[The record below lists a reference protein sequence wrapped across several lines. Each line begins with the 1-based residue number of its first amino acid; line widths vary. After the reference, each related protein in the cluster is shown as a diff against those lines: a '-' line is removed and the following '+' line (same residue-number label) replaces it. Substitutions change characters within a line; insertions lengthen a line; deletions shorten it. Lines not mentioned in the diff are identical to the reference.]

1 MYHYYRTA
9 YHRSKTYIQLSLE
22 SRFIYP
28 LFKAVNITH
37 TLTKHTRSKKT
48 SCLTFLFPVIFL
60 NRGTV
65 FDSFSTSGL
74 LLGRRHKSMV
84 AMDGSGATSLVAC
97 AGMEGARLCKAFL
110 SSKNLAQKRNPA
122 NHPGTYKNL

>member
-1 MYHYYRTA
+1 MYHYYRTT
-9 YHRSKTYIQLSLE
+9 YQRFKTYIQLSLE

-37 TLTKHTRSKKT
+37 TLTKHTHSKKI
-48 SCLTFLFPVIFL
+48 LFNLCVSRFFS

-84 AMDGSGATSLVAC
+84 AMDGSAATSLVAC

-110 SSKNLAQKRNPA
+110 SSKHWPKKEHLHHLGCIKPC
-122 NHPGTYKNL
+122 K